1 MESYRVAAEIKE
13 LLTDFGV
20 VLPSTYGEL
29 EDRMLTLLDKHLE
42 DAFDDGVES
51 ADKDH
56 ANDWTAGYEEG
67 RADGYDSG
75 YDDAQY
81 YYRNND

>member
-13 LLTDFGV
+13 LLTDFDV
-20 VLPSTYGEL
+20 ILPSTYGEL

-42 DAFDDGVES
+42 DAFDDGVEY
-51 ADKDH
+51 AERNH
-56 ANDWTAGYEEG
+56 ANDWNDGYNEG
-67 RADGYDSG
+67 RSDGYDRG

-81 YYRNND
+81 YYQNNN

>member
-1 MESYRVAAEIKE
+1 MESYRVAMEIKE

-42 DAFDDGVES
+42 DAFDDGIEYGDNAH
-51 ADKDH
+51 AD
-56 ANDWTAGYEEG
+56 DWSNGYEEG

-75 YDDAQY
+75 YEDAQY